1 MTAFVDGYNIATPP
15 GTRGRSMSDTPT
27 QQPPGHD
34 TPTGTDPDAKY
45 EQPGYED
52 KSLGQAV
59 NQDQELTERLVEE
72 TDGDLEEAE
81 QRFEEESAGAPA
93 RRRQAEDD
101 GAAAGQEDPDAPGS
115 SLVGDREGD
124 DVEPNEPA

>member
-1 MTAFVDGYNIATPP
+1 
-15 GTRGRSMSDTPT
+15 MSDSPA
-27 QQPPGHD
+27 QQPPGRD
-34 TPTGTDPDAKY
+34 TRTGTDPEAKY

-81 QRFEEESAGAPA
+81 ERFEEESAGAPA
-93 RRRQAEDD
+93 RQRQAEEY
-101 GAAAGQEDPDAPGS
+101 GAAVGRDDPDAPGS
-115 SLVGDREGD
+115 SLVGDGEGD

>member
-1 MTAFVDGYNIATPP
+1 
-15 GTRGRSMSDTPT
+15 MSDTPN
-27 QQPPGHD
+27 QQPPGRD

-45 EQPGYED
+45 QEPGYED

-59 NQDQELTERLVEE
+59 NHDQELADRLVDE

-81 QRFEEESAGAPA
+81 ERFERESAGAPA
-93 RRRQAEDD
+93 RERQEEE
-101 GAAAGQEDPDAPGS
+101 GNGEPTIDPDAPGS
-115 SLVGDREGD
+115 SLGDDHGGD